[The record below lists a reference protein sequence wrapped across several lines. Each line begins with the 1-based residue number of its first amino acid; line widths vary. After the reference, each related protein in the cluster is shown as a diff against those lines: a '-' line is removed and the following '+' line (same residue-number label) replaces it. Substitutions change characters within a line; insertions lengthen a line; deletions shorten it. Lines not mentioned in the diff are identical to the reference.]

1 MKKPLYILVLIALVF
16 SCKSTKVLENYNA
29 LESRISVKKIIKNH
43 KKAQSDFNTL
53 QAKLKV
59 VITQEGRSESHTLTL
74 RISKDNTIWINAFL
88 NMVRLKITPDRI
100 LFYNKLE
107 NTYFDGEYALINSF
121 LGTDLKFEN
130 LQNLLLG
137 QALFEIESNQF
148 EKTPNASSYMLSPKQ
163 SNELIDIVYLI
174 NPNHFKVDSQQLSQ
188 LSMRNRLDIK
198 YQSYQKVDE
207 LILPEKMSIAV
218 SNLDAQTTL
227 NLNLKSVVLGQSLR
241 FPFTIPKGY
250 KAIKLK

>member
-88 NMVRLKITPDRI
+88 NMVRVKITPYRV
-100 LFYNKLE
+100 LFYNKLD

-121 LGTDLKFEN
+121 LGTNLKFEN

-137 QALFEIESNQF
+137 QALFELGSNSF
-148 EKTPNASSYMLSPKQ
+148 DKTPHASSYMLTPKQ
-163 SNELIDIVYLI
+163 SDELIEVVYLI
-174 NPNHFKVDSQQLSQ
+174 NPNYFKIDSQQLKESATH
-188 LSMRNRLDIK
+188 NRLDIK
-198 YQSYQKVDE
+198 YEAYQKVDD
-207 LILPEKMSIAV
+207 LVIPEKISIIV
-218 SNLDAQTTL
+218 TNIEAQTTL
-227 NLNLKSVVLGQSLR
+227 NLNLKSVILNQLLR
-241 FPFTIPKGY
+241 FPFSIPKGY
-250 KAIKLK
+250 KSIELK